1 MTIKI
6 GICDDNLVDS
16 KLLWDALS
24 SYDSSLLISTYTNGE
39 SLLSECSDNRILFD
53 IIFLDIYMPGLNGIE
68 TAAKIR
74 ENMKDTKIIFT
85 SSSKDHYSE
94 AFDVFAYNYL
104 VKPIQVEKLN
114 RVIEEAI
121 AAIGLERRQQICF
134 SYKGGAYRIFC
145 RDVLY
150 IESDDKMIVFHMA
163 DKTNLQT
170 YGKLDEILDQ
180 LPNDLFARCHQ
191 SFIVNIY
198 HITEMSENHFRV
210 GPAVV
215 GISRKYLK
223 EVKEKYFGYL
233 FVNMNRG

>member
-6 GICDDNLVDS
+6 GICDDNLEDS
-16 KLLWDALS
+16 KILREA
-24 SYDSSLLISTYTNGE
+24 LISYEPSLQISSFTNGE
-39 SLLSECSDNRILFD
+39 SLLLECSDNRCLFD

-74 ENMKDTKIIFT
+74 DIMKDTKIIFT
-85 SSSKDHYSE
+85 SSSKDHYSD

-104 VKPIQVEKLN
+104 VKPIQAEKLN

-150 IESDDKMIVFHMA
+150 IESDDKIIFFHMV
-163 DKTNLQT
+163 DKTLLQT

-180 LPNDLFARCHQ
+180 LPNELFARCHQ
-191 SFIVNIY
+191 SFIVNIH
-198 HITEMSENHFRV
+198 HISEMSENHFRV
-210 GPAVV
+210 GSAVV

-223 EVKEKYFGYL
+223 EAKEKYFSYL
-233 FVNMNRG
+233 FTNMNRG